1 MKELVE
7 TAQQMRKKAK
17 APYSNY
23 TVGAAL
29 LTIDDKIFTGCN
41 VESAS
46 YSLTCCAERVAI
58 FKAISEG
65 YHSFK
70 AIAIAT
76 ENGGSPCGACRQVL
90 WEQCGDIPVFTVD
103 QNNQVKTTSTKVL
116 LPNVFDDQSLIK
128 RII

>member
-1 MKELVE
+1 MKEIIRI
-7 TAQQMRKKAK
+7 AQQMRQRAK
-17 APYSNY
+17 APYSHY

-29 LTIDDKIFTGCN
+29 LTMDDKIITGCN

-70 AIAIAT
+70 ALAIAT
-76 ENGGSPCGACRQVL
+76 ENGGSPCGACRQVI
-90 WEQCGDIPVFTVD
+90 WEQCGDIPVLIVD
-103 QNNQVKTTSTKVL
+103 QNNHINTTSSKAL
-116 LPNVFDDQSLIK
+116 LPDAFDDESLIK
-128 RII
+128 

>member
-1 MKELVE
+1 MKELVK
-7 TAQQMRKKAK
+7 TAQHMRKKAK

-29 LTIDDKIFTGCN
+29 LTIDDEIFTGCN

-116 LPNVFDDQSLIK
+116 LPNAFDDQSLMK
-128 RII
+128 